1 MDKRAVGVHVAV
13 IGVGGCVLKRQGL
26 ADDVDDVEAEV
37 LDTLGA
43 PEVDGPSGLGTHG
56 RVVPVEV
63 GLGAVVEAQVVQAGV
78 TERRPGGAAELGDPV
93 GGQRAVLLGRQQV
106 EVVLVGGVSS
116 QGPLEPLMIGGDVVE
131 NHVQHD
137 ADAALTQGGDK
148 VLEVLHGS
156 HGWVDGAVVGDVV
169 AIVPARRGE
178 EGVEPD
184 MIHPQRGDVVD
195 LLNDAAQ
202 VAYAVAG
209 GVAEG
214 LGIDLV
220 DDAVRQ

>member
-1 MDKRAVGVHVAV
+1 
-13 IGVGGCVLKRQGL
+13 
-26 ADDVDDVEAEV
+26 
-37 LDTLGA
+37 
-43 PEVDGPSGLGTHG
+43 
-56 RVVPVEV
+56 
-63 GLGAVVEAQVVQAGV
+63 
-78 TERRPGGAAELGDPV
+78 
-93 GGQRAVLLGRQQV
+93 
-106 EVVLVGGVSS
+106 
-116 QGPLEPLMIGGDVVE
+116 MIGGDVVE
-131 NHVQHD
+131 NHIQHD
-137 ADAALTQGGDK
+137 TDTALTQGGDK
-148 VLEVLHGS
+148 ILEVLHGS

-169 AIVPARRGE
+169 AVVPARRGE